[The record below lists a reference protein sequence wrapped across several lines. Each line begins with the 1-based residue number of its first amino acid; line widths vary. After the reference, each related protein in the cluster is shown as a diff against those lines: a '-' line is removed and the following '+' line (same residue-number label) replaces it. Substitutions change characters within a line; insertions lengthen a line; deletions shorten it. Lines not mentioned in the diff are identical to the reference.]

1 MKGLKGLGCRH
12 ILPAVAHWKL
22 WLVLQPRKVMSR
34 GSSLPLAAP
43 LQLEEE
49 VKALPVAWLDALPLK
64 EPLSRMQP
72 QHGDIIVVQEELS
85 PVRTLRA
92 AQLHFLDGRHAALP
106 HTLFSKW
113 ANV

>member
-1 MKGLKGLGCRH
+1 
-12 ILPAVAHWKL
+12 VVL
-22 WLVLQPRKVMSR
+22 WLLQVLRAYECQQRALAGASTALAHESR
-34 GSSLPLAAP
+34 VTPLLAA
-43 LQLEEE
+43 LMQLLEE

-92 AQLHFLDGRHAALP
+92 AQLHCH
-106 HTLFSKW
+106 
-113 ANV
+113 

>member
-1 MKGLKGLGCRH
+1 M
-12 ILPAVAHWKL
+12 
-22 WLVLQPRKVMSR
+22 
-34 GSSLPLAAP
+34 
-43 LQLEEE
+43 QLEEE

-85 PVRTLRA
+85 PVRTLRT
-92 AQLHFLDGRHAALP
+92 AQLHLLLGRPGGHATLP

-113 ANV
+113 ADV